1 RPGQAFLPQPGRWS
15 LMWNWEFAAEAL
27 PILLRGFVNT
37 LIATGVGTLIAV
49 VLGLF
54 IAVAI
59 RVLPRWVNWLIRL
72 LVAFLRITL
81 PIMQLTLLYY
91 SFAGN
96 PRLVNIPGL
105 AVGFSGIGIHSSA
118 YMAKSSRG
126 GIAAVPPGQYEAA
139 SALSLTPVLKFT
151 AVVLP

>member
-1 RPGQAFLPQPGRWS
+1 GPSRLALCRRRGRRPGQEPPPRTGRWT

-59 RVLPRWVNWLIRL
+59 RGLPRWINWLIRL
-72 LVAFLRITL
+72 LVAFVRNRSEEHTSEL
-81 PIMQLTLLYY
+81 Q
-91 SFAGN
+91 
-96 PRLVNIPGL
+96 
-105 AVGFSGIGIHSSA
+105 
-118 YMAKSSRG
+118 SR
-126 GIAAVPPGQYEAA
+126 
-139 SALSLTPVLKFT
+139 F
-151 AVVLP
+151 